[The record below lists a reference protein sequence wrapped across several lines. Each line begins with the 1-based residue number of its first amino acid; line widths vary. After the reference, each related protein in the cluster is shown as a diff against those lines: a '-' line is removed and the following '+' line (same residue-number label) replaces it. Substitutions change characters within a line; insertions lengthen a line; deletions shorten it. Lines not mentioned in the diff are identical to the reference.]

1 MFEGILQPAHL
12 LLILGIALLMFGPQ
26 KLPQLGRGLGEAI
39 RGFREGINSAGNK
52 AIDAPTAPSESLPPA
67 ENEIRSR

>member
-26 KLPQLGRGLGEAI
+26 KLPQLGKGLGEAI

-52 AIDAPTAPSESLPPA
+52 VIDAPTAPSESLPPA
-67 ENEIRSR
+67 ENEISSR